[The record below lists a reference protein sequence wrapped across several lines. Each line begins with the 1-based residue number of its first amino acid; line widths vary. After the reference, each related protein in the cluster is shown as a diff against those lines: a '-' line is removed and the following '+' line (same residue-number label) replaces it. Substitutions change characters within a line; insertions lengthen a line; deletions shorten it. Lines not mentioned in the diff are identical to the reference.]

1 MAMREHTN
9 DNGIAAGNSYAPFS
23 GSICFWFIIKGQK
36 RKRNGV
42 IALTAPAGLDREG
55 VEDWLTTT
63 GTTYGTQGDGK
74 SYVSRICEPSPLEQ
88 WMEEQ
93 GIEALEDWGLKTN

>member
-1 MAMREHTN
+1 MN
-9 DNGIAAGNSYAPFS
+9 DQTTVKEPESPASGAGS